1 VKFFISMKAI
11 KKAMDPPTQEAMI
24 MVSVLSTTL
33 TEKSIQR
40 RRQKERENEKRSGY
54 FNNDLE
60 M

>member
-1 VKFFISMKAI
+1 
-11 KKAMDPPTQEAMI
+11 MI